1 MAQRGI
7 ENKRFSKNLRRLKL
21 RPLGRRSATLS
32 LAQQSAPHKC
42 ATDQWPDGELRPLGT
57 FDRPSSSH
65 RSALSQQIVW
75 GGRHNNA
82 ALRLKAMLGYPPIWR
97 LSNLK

>member
-1 MAQRGI
+1 
-7 ENKRFSKNLRRLKL
+7 LKL

-57 FDRPSSSH
+57 FDRFGQLTPQ
-65 RSALSQQIVW
+65 ALF
-75 GGRHNNA
+75 HNKSFGEDDIINA
-82 ALRLKAMLGYPPIWR
+82 ALRLRDSCFYRAKQ
-97 LSNLK
+97 